1 MLYRMRLET
10 ESGDVIASAT
20 GTLRA
25 VAYVTRDALAG
36 IAHWDTP
43 VTMSITEDGEDRCVT
58 LVTADVETVTVVTK
72 AKLAKERKA

>member
-20 GTLRA
+20 GSLRA

-43 VTMSITEDGEDRCVT
+43 VTMSITEEGDERGILDI
-58 LVTADVETVTVVTK
+58 TADVETVTVVAK